1 MIIFTRQTR
10 IYYSLILL
18 IGIILFSFSAAI
30 GSAYYIDSSDTL
42 QYSNSTLTIY
52 PNTNGEWWLG
62 KTVVINQSYMGSYNT
77 SVKYNS
83 SDPCCTPSVRI
94 YKNGLPIGAIHY
106 IYPSYGLTM
115 ANDTLFN
122 LTVGD
127 EIQVYYRIA
136 GASVYLQDF
145 GIYYTI
151 LDANLTTPVNGSY
164 DYFDFPDFFHNV
176 YFSWY
181 HPYNTEF
188 NIKIA
193 KDIGFNLLTVDK
205 TISANYTTES
215 LEPAAYYW
223 KVRTYDSTSGT
234 YGEYSNVSSFNLIRN
249 SSTGTGTR
257 IEGMIYT
264 INDGIP
270 ITLSGATVYIRNEA
284 LNWSDNQ
291 ITGSNGYYLFSNLT
305 NNTVYSIYA
314 KNVGYEDSM
323 IEYVTTIPG
332 QALQKNIILSKCIS
346 GFNCFYNQQYVTFT
360 VRNLF
365 DVEFPGVTVTVYKGD
380 ELIAYDTGLTDSGGS
395 ITFLLTK
402 DQKYRVT
409 FAGGGIEGTITYN
422 VFGSQTNY
430 RIVVVS
436 GFPDGGDRT
445 GIISTNLSSS
455 TINATHSNLSLAYN
469 DSISSTTSISLY
481 ATNLTTG
488 DPCYSN
494 STSQAVT
501 LNCTVPSTGTYR
513 FGFTAISS
521 VYGTIRQDKVINFG
535 TGTSAGNPLFGK
547 VDPTLLHWASIMLL
561 VFVAAMFSI
570 RTVKFGAVL
579 VPAMALVL
587 WSLQW
592 LQVSFLL
599 IATAMCLGTL
609 VYLRMSEHKVEY

>member
-1 MIIFTRQTR
+1 MLDNVVDNNYSTPTGTALLWGGFSDDVAYIQIDLGEIYNVSSMGISLNVVSCTHSCFSKLKISVDGSTWTDVATFTGSGSRNNTYVVNSNFRYIRSTLYQDT
-10 IYYSLILL
+10 
-18 IGIILFSFSAAI
+18 GIS
-30 GSAYYIDSSDTL
+30 YIDWYEILAFVDD
-42 QYSNSTLTIY
+42 
-52 PNTNGEWWLG
+52 
-62 KTVVINQSYMGSYNT
+62 V
-77 SVKYNS
+77 
-83 SDPCCTPSVRI
+83 
-94 YKNGLPIGAIHY
+94 PILI
-106 IYPSYGLTM
+106 
-115 ANDTLFN
+115 D
-122 LTVGD
+122 
-127 EIQVYYRIA
+127 
-136 GASVYLQDF
+136 
-145 GIYYTI
+145 
-151 LDANLTTPVNGSY
+151 PVNGSVY
-164 DYFDFPDFFHNV
+164 YFSYPDFTHNV
-176 YFSWY
+176 LFTWSNIYPDY
-181 HPYNTEF
+181 
-188 NIKIA
+188 NIKAA
-193 KDIGFNLLTVDK
+193 KDNGFNLLVVDK
-205 TISANYTTES
+205 VISTNYSTEL

-314 KNVGYEDSM
+314 KNVGYEDSI
-323 IEYVTTIPG
+323 IEYVTTIPE
-332 QALQKNIILSKCIS
+332 QAVPKNIILSKCIS

-365 DVEFPGVTVTVYKGD
+365 DVEFTGVTVTVYKGD
-380 ELIAYDTGLTDSGGS
+380 ELTAYETGLTDSGGS

-579 VPAMALVL
+579 VPAMALVM